1 MPSFRWDHSRHLG
14 LTVSRQGFLAE
25 LANTEGECDQVRGGS
40 GISLRQ
46 AECKKEKMTQQ
57 LY

>member
-25 LANTEGECDQVRGGS
+25 LANTEGECDQVGGGVRDFFETS
-40 GISLRQ
+40 R
-46 AECKKEKMTQQ
+46 M
-57 LY
+57 